1 MSKYSE
7 ILEDLQRSIDDL
19 KDRGITVEAL
29 DHSLEELRRHSE
41 NIEKVESSIDAIQ
54 EEVMSPIKDELRE
67 NKQAAR
73 FSRWGALLGAA
84 GLIATTWALYTTSDI
99 ALDERLAAIEDHL
112 DLPFASSVHPT
123 PGAIQIREYREAEIL
138 DIRGQS
144 LVVELRDVGNRF
156 KYGEPV
162 AGLEFTLNGRRMGNE
177 KLAEV
182 VRPVLRR
189 SEQDFYRGTYTSGE
203 VMLAVGDSFVAFGD
217 YEFLVEE
224 ILDETPWDR
233 PFGDPMTAI
242 RLRLLDE
249 MTPDAIEADTQR
261 SDPESPQN

>member
-7 ILEDLQRSIDDL
+7 ILKDLQRSIDDL
-19 KDRGITVEAL
+19 KGRGITVEAL

-54 EEVMSPIKDELRE
+54 EEVVSPIKDELRE

-99 ALDERLAAIEDHL
+99 ALDERLTAIEDHL
-112 DLPFASSVHPT
+112 NVPLAGSVHPT
-123 PGAIQIREYREAEIL
+123 PGAIQILEYRDAEVL

-144 LVVELRDVGNRF
+144 LVVELDDVSIRF
-156 KYGEPV
+156 EHEELV
-162 AGLEFTLNGRRMGNE
+162 AGLKFTLNGRRMGDE
-177 KLAEV
+177 KLAKV

-189 SEQDFYRGTYTSGE
+189 SEQDFYRGAYPFGE
-203 VMLAVGDSFVAFGD
+203 MKLAVGDSFVAFGE
-217 YEFLVEE
+217 YEFFVEE

-249 MTPDAIEADTQR
+249 MSPDAIEADKQR
-261 SDPESPQN
+261 TDPESPQN